1 MKFNFYVNGLYL
13 EPQAITSV
21 VNSGYNVVVTVNNEA
36 ANFTQ
41 PLDSGDEVIGNGK
54 FVAII

>member
-13 EPQAITSV
+13 EPQAIVSV
-21 VNSGYNVVVTVNNEA
+21 VNSGYNVVVTVNNQA
-36 ANFTQ
+36 ANFIQ